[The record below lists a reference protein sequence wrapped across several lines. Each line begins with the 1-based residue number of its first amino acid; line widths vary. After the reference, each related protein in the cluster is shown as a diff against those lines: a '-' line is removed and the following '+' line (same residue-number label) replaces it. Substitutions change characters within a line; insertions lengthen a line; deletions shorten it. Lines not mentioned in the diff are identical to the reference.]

1 MLVVFL
7 LFIDCDSQS
16 PQLTLSHILKAP
28 TSALFLSLYFVVIS
42 ALLFPLPLFALILGC
57 AMSNTVSAAAN
68 ARFTKEQRLLAPAA
82 FREVFDAP
90 ERKLHQSHLMAFV
103 RTNDHGK
110 PRVGMAITKR
120 KVPTAVAR
128 NLIKRQIREHFRIK
142 AHSLENKD
150 IVFIVKK
157 SIKDID
163 NKELKN
169 QIINIIKKIEKK

>member
-1 MLVVFL
+1 
-7 LFIDCDSQS
+7 
-16 PQLTLSHILKAP
+16 
-28 TSALFLSLYFVVIS
+28 
-42 ALLFPLPLFALILGC
+42 
-57 AMSNTVSAAAN
+57 MSNTVSAIPT
-68 ARFTKEQRLLAPAA
+68 ARFTKEQRLLTPNA

-103 RTNDHGK
+103 RTNTHDQ

-128 NLIKRQIREHFRIK
+128 NLIKRQIREQFRIK
-142 AHSLENKD
+142 SSILENKD

-157 SIKDID
+157 SIKELD

-169 QIINIIKKIEKK
+169 QINNIFKKIEIK

>member
-1 MLVVFL
+1 
-7 LFIDCDSQS
+7 
-16 PQLTLSHILKAP
+16 
-28 TSALFLSLYFVVIS
+28 
-42 ALLFPLPLFALILGC
+42 
-57 AMSNTVSAAAN
+57 MSNTVSVAAN
-68 ARFTKEQRLLAPAA
+68 ARFTKEQRLLTPAA

-103 RTNDHGK
+103 RTNTCEQ

-128 NLIKRQIREHFRIK
+128 NLIKRQIREYFRVK
-142 AHSLENKD
+142 AHCLENKD

-163 NKELKN
+163 SKELKN
-169 QIINIIKKIEKK
+169 QINNIFKKLEKK